1 MVLGTEGVNFVDKFM
16 VYVKEGGVEEPKNI
30 LLLLFSI
37 GYSLLSD
44 LCLRLLQFLEY
55 QVADLSEP
63 LLEPLPVP
71 PPPHSIH
78 LPTDSIDL
86 SDGLPQG

>member
-1 MVLGTEGVNFVDKFM
+1 M

-44 LCLRLLQFLEY
+44 LRLWLLLFLEY
-55 QVADLSEP
+55 QVTDLSEA

-71 PPPHSIH
+71 PPSQPIH

-86 SDGLPQG
+86 SDGLL